1 MILKTLQLNNFLSHE
16 NTTVEFGPNDKTLL
30 DGRSGSG
37 KSSVI
42 DAITWAL
49 YGKSRSDNRS
59 LVRRG
64 SKSTTVSVKFVD
76 GTLETNITRTTS
88 GAGKTTLVVVQNTGA
103 NAQFLP
109 IERTGLKDTQ
119 DWIEKELLKASYE
132 LFTNSI
138 CYLQESGTNF
148 AESTASARKAL
159 LLEIVGAGSFDEL
172 YDKTNLALKTNELN
186 NATSMVKIENL
197 QKTIDDSTELAEKLD
212 YFTREQI
219 ASDDELNR
227 LTTIEKEISTKIEG
241 FSNLARLVDEKRKNV
256 RSVID
261 IITRLNEQVKKE
273 ELDILAHKAIDIDL
287 YKKQSEEV
295 DLLVAEHSELEK
307 KLQDSY
313 KAQQRLNAHLVN
325 KPKTI
330 DIEKE
335 TAMFYRSKEALEKD
349 IDKCPAGD
357 ECPFIIPIKGQIEF
371 LDNQIKERNE
381 AFEAYRKASV
391 DWQLE
396 YNAIIP
402 MKDPSELYEEQ
413 KVLSTKIK
421 VLLPSKDV
429 IKKYNEFE
437 EYMRTNQ
444 SRIDEMKITILNYEN
459 DRNRLQVELFQA
471 DKDLADTNIGDLN
484 VNLDIAAQ
492 GVKEASSRAQYM
504 RLQVSLAINA
514 RKAVEDASSWL
525 KLSLAGLKKAQS
537 EKESLLLL
545 KEALSSRG
553 IKAVVVDYL
562 LPQLEERINS
572 TLCQLSDFRIRLDTQ
587 KSTADEEG
595 IKEGLF
601 ITVLNDRGDEMPFSN
616 YSGGEK
622 VKITISIAEA
632 LASLM
637 NKIDFRIMDENIVS
651 LDKDSTENF
660 ISVLSKLQQKFPQL
674 LVISHLQEVKDIFS
688 KQIVIS
694 KVNGISKIV

>member
-138 CYLQESGTNF
+138 CYLQGSGTNF